1 MFPPIILTLRR
12 ISDIVFRMNGIYL
25 VRVAFAAL
33 IILFIDLCVNGFFEQ
48 PFSWFL
54 LAYCLIG
61 IIITSSRTIFCMLAV
76 MAAVDSLLLY
86 GNFALMPVS
95 LIPLALAGRLMMQ
108 VINAP
113 VMICGLS
120 VSGAIAAQRY
130 LIDPFIRGQNSGC
143 MRYTM
148 ISIAVTLI
156 GSGCF
161 YLKFQKR

>member
-1 MFPPIILTLRR
+1 MFPPIILTPRR
-12 ISDIVFRMNGIYL
+12 ISDIVCCMNGIYL
-25 VRVAFAAL
+25 LRAGLSAL
-33 IILFIDLCVNGFFEQ
+33 AILFIDLCVNGFFEQ
-48 PFSWFL
+48 PLAWFL

-61 IIITSSRTIFCMLAV
+61 MIITPSRTIFCLLAGAV
-76 MAAVDSLLLY
+76 AVDSLLLY
-86 GNFALMPVS
+86 GNFALVPVS
-95 LIPLALAGRLMMQ
+95 LVPIALAGRLMMQ

-113 VMICGLS
+113 VLICGLS
-120 VSGAIAAQRY
+120 VSGAIAAQHY
-130 LIDPFIRGQNSGC
+130 LIDPYIRGQNTVD